1 LSDTQIGEDQETI
14 DAIVEVFNSNKTLI
28 KYQFLYNGF
37 TNDAAQR
44 FLDEIKEKNNKWIFK
59 LILDQGIDKNIIKE
73 INAITKKNKPKKGKK
88 KKKKK
93 KD

>member
-1 LSDTQIGEDQETI
+1 MLPSQ
-14 DAIVEVFNSNKTLI
+14 L
-28 KYQFLYNGF
+28 
-37 TNDAAQR
+37 AAQR

-93 KD
+93 KDWVVCQASCLCVVLEFI